1 MQHLI
6 SPYINTAQS
15 FINTA
20 QSFINTAQS
29 FTNTAQSFI
38 NTAQSF
44 TKITKIEE
52 MIINLRS
59 YNYVTNSPCQYQR
72 KCIESSLENMDTEVW
87 V

>member
-1 MQHLI
+1 MGYVNIAQSDQHLI
-6 SPYINTAQS
+6 SPY
-15 FINTA
+15 
-20 QSFINTAQS
+20 
-29 FTNTAQSFI
+29 I

-59 YNYVTNSPCQYQR
+59 YNCVTNSPCQYQR

>member
-1 MQHLI
+1 MGYVNIAQSDQHLI
-6 SPYINTAQS
+6 SPY
-15 FINTA
+15 
-20 QSFINTAQS
+20 
-29 FTNTAQSFI
+29 I

>member
-1 MQHLI
+1 MGYVNIAQSDQHLI
-6 SPYINTAQS
+6 SPHINTAQS
-15 FINTA
+15 FI
-20 QSFINTAQS
+20 
-29 FTNTAQSFI
+29 
-38 NTAQSF
+38 
-44 TKITKIEE
+44 KITKIEE

>member
-1 MQHLI
+1 MGYVNIAQSDQHLI
-6 SPYINTAQS
+6 SQY
-15 FINTA
+15 
-20 QSFINTAQS
+20 
-29 FTNTAQSFI
+29 I

-44 TKITKIEE
+44 TKITRIEE

>member
-1 MQHLI
+1 MGYVNIAQSDQHLI
-6 SPYINTAQS
+6 SRY
-15 FINTA
+15 
-20 QSFINTAQS
+20 
-29 FTNTAQSFI
+29 I

>member
-1 MQHLI
+1 MGYVNIAQSDQHLI

-15 FINTA
+15 FTE
-20 QSFINTAQS
+20 
-29 FTNTAQSFI
+29 
-38 NTAQSF
+38 
-44 TKITKIEE
+44 ITKIEE